1 MIEKKSAIVF
11 LILMLVAG
19 SLFAQ
24 ENNSNG
30 YRDQNYF
37 DLAVG
42 AGKGAFSAALSWSHL
57 HGIGKKKQRLKIGY
71 GLRFTSFVAAN
82 KYYTTA
88 PSKYTSS
95 VQSLGTIF
103 SETISENIDT
113 ISTATA
119 STYSLNIALHVKY
132 NITPKIDV
140 GLNIDAVG
148 FSFGPEKA
156 FNIISSVYDENQEPV
171 QKGSPTTFNLL
182 LTSDNDIGSLN
193 SEFFVRYWVTPKIG
207 VRAGYTFLFS
217 EYQTEK
223 ELSFDDGRIVNDRF
237 RYKSSMALVAVTF
250 KPFN

>member
-1 MIEKKSAIVF
+1 MIETKGAIVF
-11 LILMLVAG
+11 VILILTTS
-19 SLFAQ
+19 SLHGQ
-24 ENNSNG
+24 ERHSNG
-30 YRDQNYF
+30 YRYQNYF
-37 DLAVG
+37 DLAAS
-42 AGKGAFSAALSWSHL
+42 AGSGTFSAALSWSHL
-57 HGIGKKKQRLKIGY
+57 HGIGKKKQRLKVGY

-95 VQSLGTIF
+95 VQSIGTIF
-103 SETISENIDT
+103 SETILENIDT

-119 STYSLNIALHVKY
+119 SVHSLNVAIQINY
-132 NITPKIDV
+132 SITPKIDV

-148 FSFGPEKA
+148 FSFGPEKT

-171 QKGSPTTFNLL
+171 QRGAPTTFNLL

-193 SEFFVRYWVTPKIG
+193 SEFFLRYWLTTKIG

-217 EYQTEK
+217 EYQTTK
-223 ELSFDDGRIVNDRF
+223 DLSFDDGRIVNDRF

>member
-1 MIEKKSAIVF
+1 MITKGAIVI
-11 LILMLVAG
+11 LILMLGTSVLVA
-19 SLFAQ
+19 Q
-24 ENNSNG
+24 DKNSNR

-37 DLAVG
+37 DLAAS
-42 AGKGAFSAALSWSHL
+42 AGSGTFSAALSWSHL
-57 HGIGKKKQRLKIGY
+57 HGLGKKKQRLQVGY

-103 SETISENIDT
+103 SETILENIDT

-119 STYSLNIALHVKY
+119 STYSLNIALHVSY
-132 NITPKIDV
+132 NITQKIDV
-140 GLNIDAVG
+140 GLNIDAIG
-148 FSFGPEKA
+148 FSFGPKKT

-171 QKGSPTTFNLL
+171 QQGSPTSFNLL

-193 SEFFVRYWVTPKIG
+193 SEFFVRYWITPKIG

-223 ELSFDDGRIVNDRF
+223 DLSFDDGRIVNDRF